1 MSCKSSIY
9 MANTNAATVSEN
21 SAIPLGSVI
30 RRYGCSVNGTT
41 GGIVLNETGYY
52 LITATITFTAPAAG
66 DATITLQ
73 QDGVSVVGATA
84 SATVTTATTEI
95 NTITVNGIVRVVCG
109 SAPDTITLQNA
120 GIAIDV
126 SNVSITAVK
135 I

>member
-1 MSCKSSIY
+1 MSCKSSVY

-52 LITATITFTAPAAG
+52 LVTATITFTAPAAG

-73 QDGVSVVGATA
+73 HDGVSVVGATA
-84 SATVTTATTEI
+84 SETVTTAARLIRLHYRMLELRLMRLTYPSP
-95 NTITVNGIVRVVCG
+95 R
-109 SAPDTITLQNA
+109 
-120 GIAIDV
+120 
-126 SNVSITAVK
+126 
-135 I
+135 